1 MKKTIL
7 AALAASVL
15 ATGMAQAAGF
25 DGLYVGAG
33 LTSTTADAKFS
44 VGGNSLSLG
53 EGSRQ

>member
-25 DGLYVGAG
+25 NGPMLALMRVI
-33 LTSTTADAKFS
+33 
-44 VGGNSLSLG
+44 
-53 EGSRQ
+53 RP